1 MGRPSVLFLG
11 QSQMKSEKL
20 FIFFGATGN
29 LFTEKIFPAFYHLIR
44 RSKIDNFRILAIGR
58 RFRDDQS
65 YKSSLHQ
72 SLSNKIP
79 NFDSSVLDDLFL
91 KTDYYQ
97 GDIDDSQSFLSFL
110 NEYHLHNYQE
120 ILFYLSTLPSI
131 YTRVLQLIEKI
142 NQQIPPKIP
151 IKIIIEK
158 PFGFNKNSFIH
169 LNQLFNKL
177 ALERNIYYVDHYLGK
192 DTVQN
197 IIVLKAENWF
207 IENLLSAR
215 YVKEIRIVVSE
226 KEGVGSR
233 GQFYEETGA
242 IRDIFQNHI
251 LQLLSL
257 IAMDIPPLCQE
268 DKIEC
273 SSFIGSMQQKKREVI
288 QNLKLPD
295 AKKIYLGQYQSYTQ
309 DISNPFSKTETLIRF
324 PLYVST
330 ERWSGVPFWII
341 TGKRLA
347 KKISYIEIIFH
358 STTSNENRLIIEI
371 QPEEKIDM
379 VIQVKIPGMG
389 LSSSPVHLNFNSLG
403 TFGINSPEAYENILI
418 DCYRGDK
425 TLFPDSQFILH
436 SWEIVDM
443 LRNLI
448 NKEQITV
455 EKYADNYYYAEDF
468 INLKK

>member
-1 MGRPSVLFLG
+1 MNN
-11 QSQMKSEKL
+11 EKL

-44 RSKIDNFRILAIGR
+44 RGKIDNFHILAIGR
-58 RFRDDQS
+58 RFRDEQS
-65 YKSSLHQ
+65 YQSFLRQ

-79 NFDSSVLDDLFL
+79 NLDYSVLDRLFQ

-97 GDIDDSQSFLSFL
+97 GDVDDPQPLMSFLT
-110 NEYHLHNYQE
+110 EYHLISYQE
-120 ILFYLSTLPSI
+120 VLFYLSTLPSI
-131 YTRVLQLIEKI
+131 YTRVLRLIERI
-142 NQQIPPKIP
+142 NEHIPSNIPK
-151 IKIIIEK
+151 KVIIEK
-158 PFGFNKNSFIH
+158 PFGFDKKSFIY
-169 LNQLFNKL
+169 LNQLFSRL
-177 ALERNIYYVDHYLGK
+177 APERNIFYVDHYLGK

-207 IENLLSAR
+207 IENLLSAG
-215 YVKEIRIVVSE
+215 YVKEIHIVVSE

-242 IRDIFQNHI
+242 IRDIFQNHL

-257 IAMDIPPLCQE
+257 VAMDIPPLCQE

-273 SSFIGSMQQKKREVI
+273 SSFLNSMQQKKIEVI
-288 QNLKLPD
+288 QNLKLPS
-295 AKKIYLGQYQSYTQ
+295 AKQVFLGQYQSYAQ
-309 DISNPFSKTETLIRF
+309 EISNPFSKTETFIRL
-324 PLYVST
+324 PLYISSK
-330 ERWSGVPFWII
+330 RWSGVPFWII
-341 TGKRLA
+341 TGKKLA
-347 KKISYIEIIFH
+347 QKISYIEIVFH

-371 QPEEKIDM
+371 QPEEKIDL

-425 TLFPDSQFILH
+425 TLFSNSQFILH
-436 SWEIVDM
+436 SWEIVDK
-443 LRNLI
+443 LKELI
-448 NKEQITV
+448 CKEQVQV
-455 EKYADNYYYAEDF
+455 EKYADNYYHAEEF